1 MKGVKRFDGV
11 RAARFLGQEEGW
23 ERKNSGQERQ
33 QGEATPVGAQCPWRG
48 EHRVKEG
55 RGRRRSGDH
64 RRKAR
69 CHAPRSSVRA
79 RTASGHAWGSVLT
92 W

>member
-11 RAARFLGQEEGW
+11 PAAWILGQEEGW
-23 ERKNSGQERQ
+23 GRKNYGQERQ

-55 RGRRRSGDH
+55 RRRSGDH
-64 RRKAR
+64 RSKAR
-69 CHAPRSSVRA
+69 CQAPRSSVRA
-79 RTASGHAWGSVLT
+79 RTASGQAWGSVLT

>member
-1 MKGVKRFDGV
+1 MKGVKRFDGS
-11 RAARFLGQEEGW
+11 RAARFLGQEEFW

-55 RGRRRSGDH
+55 RRRSGDH
-64 RRKAR
+64 RSKAR
-69 CHAPRSSVRA
+69 CQAPRSSVRA
-79 RTASGHAWGSVLT
+79 RTASGQAWGSVLT